1 MAATA
6 ITGGV
11 YAPPTYQ
18 TDPAAV
24 KRIMAVYLE
33 RDTTPDGTGALTIHA
48 FTLRHTDP
56 RKGKPVLTTYAPVV
70 LRGIAHAGWLSS
82 AIAHALML
90 ECGALWILESVA
102 AQDLCQQAALDLMA
116 ATEALERAGDNPP
129 FLVHELSAGKHAT
142 ELAGLV
148 VQRRRE
154 DTGKGQGAPV
164 GVYFTWVGSRWPTP
178 TPPSAPDAYQIADY
192 ARAWLEAVTLAA
204 YAMNQQLRFSPSYSG
219 ITTLRRSV
227 AAAEA
232 RRGAALAR
240 LSDARTAE
248 VLEAK
253 PTYLQWRSSFA
264 AHDLQPHWTYTNGA
278 AYIPLHVYDRNWSY
292 VTAARE
298 VPIGEPVATSE
309 YVPSDPGYYR
319 ILSATPPPTWSPD
332 RWTSAPGPFHWRGSD
347 ETDTSQYGYWPN
359 HALHDLWAWEAQI
372 RQALRLGWRVEVE
385 YGWRWPNRYD
395 LRQWQTAMFGAR
407 REATSAYHLE
417 AGVARMG
424 EQIVKAAGVSAIGRL
439 NQRSGRAVMRLQ
451 RARALGA
458 DILSRHVDNAGELT
472 GFGDVV
478 TTTGRDDM
486 YRPEWWATI
495 ISNANERTLAA
506 IYQYAAS
513 DTILA
518 YVDGIYTLARHD
530 ELDGPSGKPGGWRY
544 KGAVYLPVA
553 DIDRLDTLSPYEL
566 VVALAGYAG
575 RSGPVVEALERA
587 GGAAEAAAEDE

>member
-1 MAATA
+1 MATKSTST

-11 YAPPTYQ
+11 YAPPLYQ
-18 TDPAAV
+18 TDPAGV
-24 KRIMAVYLE
+24 KRVMAVYLE
-33 RDTTPDGTGALTIHA
+33 RESEPGALAIHV

-56 RKGKPVLTTYAPVV
+56 RKAKPIMATYTPVT
-70 LRGIAHAGWLSS
+70 LHGIAYAGWLSS
-82 AIAHALML
+82 VIAQAFML
-90 ECGALWILESVA
+90 ECGAVWLLESAA
-102 AQDLCQQAALDLMA
+102 AQDLCQDAAIDLLTAM
-116 ATEALERAGDNPP
+116 EALEQSGDNPP

-164 GVYFTWVGSRWPTP
+164 GVYFAWVGSRWPTP
-178 TPPSAPDAYQIADY
+178 APLKRGADTLEIAEH

-204 YAMNQQLRFSPSYSG
+204 YAMNQQLRFSPSYTG

-232 RRGAALAR
+232 RRGAAMGR
-240 LSDARTAE
+240 LSESRAAE
-248 VLEAK
+248 VVDAK
-253 PTYLQWRSSFA
+253 PTYLQWRSAFA
-264 AHDLQPHWTYTNGA
+264 AHDLKPYWVYTGGA
-278 AYIPLHVYDRNWSY
+278 AYMPLHVYDRNWSF

-298 VPIGEPVATSE
+298 VPVGEPVATAE

-319 ILSATPPPTWSPD
+319 VLSATPPPG
-332 RWTSAPGPFHWRGSD
+332 WTEREEALAPGPFHISEAAEGASH
-347 ETDTSQYGYWPN
+347 WP
-359 HALHDLWAWEAQI
+359 AAPVYDVWAWEAQI
-372 RQALRLGWRVEVE
+372 RQARRLGWEVTIE
-385 YGWRWPNRYD
+385 YGWYWPTRYD

-417 AGVARMG
+417 PGVAHMG

-439 NQRSGRAVMRLQ
+439 NQRGGRAVMRLA
-451 RARALGA
+451 RARAVGA
-458 DILSRHVDNAGELT
+458 DILSRHVDSAGDLT
-472 GFGDVV
+472 GFADVA

-506 IYQYAAS
+506 IYQYAPD

-544 KGAVYLPVA
+544 KGAVYVPVA

-566 VVALAGYAG
+566 VVTLAGYAG
-575 RSGPVVEALERA
+575 RSGPVVEALELAPA
-587 GGAAEAAAEDE
+587 GQAVEEAAEDE